1 MEREIELAKATRA
14 LADALRRVD
23 EIYRYHFGEPIIL
36 PPKARQKPRLEPKEE
51 K

>member
-1 MEREIELAKATRA
+1 MEKEIELARMTRA

-23 EIYRYHFGEPIIL
+23 EVYRYHFGEPIIL
-36 PPKARQKPRLEPKEE
+36 PPKAGQKPRREPKEE